1 MSRLR
6 WSAGAG
12 LGRTRQGRAELG
24 SGGQRRPG
32 VPCQPCQQSVPPA
45 AMDNCVCVCR
55 PGMSLP
61 ACLGLHL
68 QLSAVRRGN
77 IPLAMADHLLVLNW
91 NRQAPLLL
99 RQLATNGHGDSKSL
113 GR

>member
-1 MSRLR
+1 MECWGR
-6 WSAGAG
+6 AGQDEAG
-12 LGRTRQGRAELG
+12 QGRV
-24 SGGQRRPG
+24 GQRWAT
-32 VPCQPCQQSVPPA
+32 A
-45 AMDNCVCVCR
+45 AWCSLPTLSTVRTTCSHGQLCVCVCR
-55 PGMSLP
+55 PGLSLP

>member
-1 MSRLR
+1 
-6 WSAGAG
+6 
-12 LGRTRQGRAELG
+12 
-24 SGGQRRPG
+24 
-32 VPCQPCQQSVPPA
+32 
-45 AMDNCVCVCR
+45 MDNCVCVCR
-55 PGMSLP
+55 PGLSLP